1 MTTTNPWYETTP
13 TGLRLPKWKPDRH
26 ITVKPMLHTRSQYK
40 AMIVHN
46 AVPDMKFYYVHQERQ
61 APQWLMNFGNAAGD
75 CVLMDQETNQALRE
89 VLVYLIE
96 QGMRWGKPSHRKS
109 FR

>member
-1 MTTTNPWYETTP
+1 MTTNPWYDTTP
-13 TGLRLPKWKPDRH
+13 TGLRVPKWKPARN

-46 AVPDMKFYYVHQERQ
+46 AVPNMKIYYVHQERQ
-61 APQWLMNFGNAAGD
+61 APQWLMNFGTIADD

-89 VLVYLIE
+89 ILTYLIE
-96 QGMRWGKPSHRKS
+96 QGMRWGKLRRRKD